1 VLNGF
6 GTVGAATRE
15 DFGTPDEMSQY
26 AGGIVD
32 ALEHQQPLDVARA
45 YLPLVMGGII
55 ANARITMP
63 REQIRDTVFMLSK
76 ALEKRRPEKNGA
88 NAFIF
93 ELTDRLIEQALDT
106 TS

>member
-1 VLNGF
+1 
-6 GTVGAATRE
+6 
-15 DFGTPDEMSQY
+15 
-26 AGGIVD
+26 
-32 ALEHQQPLDVARA
+32 
-45 YLPLVMGGII
+45 MGGVI

-76 ALEKRRPEKNGA
+76 ALEKRRPEKNGD

-93 ELTDRLIEQALDT
+93 DLTDQLIEQALDT